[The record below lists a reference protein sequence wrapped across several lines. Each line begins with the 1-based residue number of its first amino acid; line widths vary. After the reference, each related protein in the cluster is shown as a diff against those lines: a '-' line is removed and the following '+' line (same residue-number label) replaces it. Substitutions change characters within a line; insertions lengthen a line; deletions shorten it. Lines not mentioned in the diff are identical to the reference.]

1 MSWSRRSVLVCL
13 SAAGC
18 GFRPLYAERADDGA
32 DISVTTELAAIRIEA
47 IPNRIGQ
54 EVYNMLRDRLNPN
67 GRPDAPRYVLRVALE
82 ENSEILFISDD
93 QTASRVDLTLKANYK
108 LIEAGTDRVI
118 TDGASRSTASY
129 DVLSVEY
136 EYATVTSRNAA
147 RTRAARLICDEI
159 RTRLA
164 LALSNDDGES

>member
-18 GFRPLYAERADDGA
+18 GFHPLYAERGGDGA
-32 DISVTTELAAIRIEA
+32 ETSASAELAAIRIEA

-67 GRPDAPRYVLRVALE
+67 GRPDTPRYVLRVALK

-93 QTASRVDLTLKANYK
+93 ETASRVDLTLKANYE
-108 LIEAGTDRVI
+108 LTEVGTDRVI
-118 TDGASRSTASY
+118 TDGVSRSTASY

-136 EYATVTSRNAA
+136 EYATVASKNAA